1 MKYLKNEQIRRE
13 AEVNEKNMYVFAS
26 TKQST
31 SHASG
36 WHCINEILKR
46 LNLKGALNATENRR
60 RVASMLA
67 KLQLS
72 KKEQELIF
80 QHFGHLVTQN
90 ISTKTFIKPDQ
101 DVCSSK
107 PLENVCFR

>member
-46 LNLKGALNATENRR
+46 LNLKVL
-60 RVASMLA
+60 
-67 KLQLS
+67 
-72 KKEQELIF
+72 
-80 QHFGHLVTQN
+80 
-90 ISTKTFIKPDQ
+90 
-101 DVCSSK
+101 
-107 PLENVCFR
+107 